1 MSSALA
7 SAMARLAGLELGP
20 AIALRLVAV
29 GRAWDTASV
38 DAPASV
44 RH

>member
-7 SAMARLAGLELGP
+7 SAMARLAGLEIGP

-29 GRAWDTASV
+29 GRAWDTTAD
-38 DAPASV
+38 DAPVAI